1 MSQLQ
6 ETLIKLFFD
15 HQIQIKMLHF
25 QTKSYGAHKSLDAYL
40 EKFLNNFDKYME
52 VSQGINGRLKA
63 SKMEFKVTMMTDSTV
78 ASILDDFLGALR
90 NSNKQLQSDLT
101 GIVDEMMADIDQL
114 KYLLTFK

>member
-1 MSQLQ
+1 MAQLQ

-25 QTKSYGAHKSLDAYL
+25 QTKYYGSHKSLDAYL

-52 VSQGINGRLKA
+52 VSQGLYGRLKA
-63 SKMEFKVTMMTDSTV
+63 GSMDFKVNMMDDQTV
-78 ASILDDFLGALR
+78 MKRLNDFLHALAESR
-90 NSNKQLQSDLT
+90 KQMPPDLSA
-101 GIVDEMMADIDQL
+101 IVDEMLADTNQL